1 MQNSYFNELHH
12 ILSGDF
18 MHMTAGYCNNV
29 QTAYI
34 GNNNSSR
41 YFWELLCRK
50 MVKNDSRAD
59 NGRVRINII
68 WVSMYNISFHF
79 YVPSNKF
86 PVFTTFNSSS
96 GKVSNQMG
104 TKTMNCCSFFI
115 RSLYRH
121 LHSVTIEL
129 FAKKK
134 ESLIF
139 A

>member
-1 MQNSYFNELHH
+1 MLQNSYFNELHH

-96 GKVSNQMG
+96 GKSIKPNG
-104 TKTMNCCSFFI
+104 HENNELLLI
-115 RSLYRH
+115 LY
-121 LHSVTIEL
+121 
-129 FAKKK
+129 
-134 ESLIF
+134 
-139 A
+139 

>member
-1 MQNSYFNELHH
+1 MIVIIGNNGVLQNSYFNELHH

-18 MHMTAGYCNNV
+18 MHMTAVYSNNV

-68 WVSMYNISFHF
+68 
-79 YVPSNKF
+79 
-86 PVFTTFNSSS
+86 
-96 GKVSNQMG
+96 
-104 TKTMNCCSFFI
+104 
-115 RSLYRH
+115 
-121 LHSVTIEL
+121 
-129 FAKKK
+129 
-134 ESLIF
+134 
-139 A
+139 